1 MSILMMPNNMQKERM
16 RKEDIKQTDIKED
29 SGKISDSANP
39 DSTSKIIRFHP
50 VGSSSDT
57 SKAAQP
63 NRIDTRPALT
73 GIFRKNL
80 LSRNLM
86 VIINWFRMNV
96 VTRKSNSRN
105 LLRIQ
110 LETLK
115 EYLQRKPLAGKTLT
129 ASQKMD

>member
-1 MSILMMPNNMQKERM
+1 MILQIQIVHQKSSGSILSAVL
-16 RKEDIKQTDIKED
+16 QTLVKLPSQI
-29 SGKISDSANP
+29 GLIHG
-39 DSTSKIIRFHP
+39 RH
-50 VGSSSDT
+50 
-57 SKAAQP
+57 
-63 NRIDTRPALT
+63 LT